1 MTPLDLRTTPE
12 IHHPRRWAAL
22 VPALLAC
29 YMDLLDATIVT
40 VALPAF
46 EKDLGA
52 GPATLQWTS
61 AGYTLAFAVLL
72 ITGGRVGDIFGR
84 KRTFL
89 AGMSAFLLTSA
100 LCGLARDPET
110 LVASRVLQGA
120 AAAMM
125 IPQVLSFIQ
134 VEFPSTERPRALAM
148 YGISLALG
156 GMTGPVLG
164 GLLIQ
169 ADIAGLGWR
178 AVFLINLPVGMVALA
193 GAIRLMPESRSESA
207 PRLDLI
213 GVLLVTAALVAVMY
227 PLVRGHE
234 IGWPPWTFLCL
245 ASALPILLLFLWH
258 QRSRERGGGTPLIP
272 PRILRH
278 RSLRAGLPLALVFFA
293 GTGHTFVFSLYL
305 QQGLGYSPWLTGLTL
320 FPSSLGIVAG
330 SMLSIRLAPR
340 LGRKVVSIAALVKI
354 AGVAGVIYPI
364 HVLGPALSPW
374 ALVPGAIVIG
384 VGMAMVSATLV
395 NIVLS
400 KVPVRD
406 AGAASGLMTTALQVG
421 SAISVAVLGTVFFGS
436 LAATGDHRRAI
447 EAGLWVCV
455 ALFFASFVMSFL
467 LPPGGVPA
475 TPADD
480 PAPSTEDD
488 AIRRTIPR

>member
-1 MTPLDLRTTPE
+1 MTPLDLRTTPAT
-12 IHHPRRWAAL
+12 HHPRRWAAL

-29 YMDLLDATIVT
+29 YMDLVDATIVT
-40 VALPAF
+40 VALPAL
-46 EKDLGA
+46 EEDLGA
-52 GPATLQWTS
+52 SPATLQWAS

-84 KRTFL
+84 KRALL
-89 AGMSAFLLTSA
+89 AGMGAFLLTSA
-100 LCGLARDPET
+100 LCGLAPNPET
-110 LVASRVLQGA
+110 LVAFRVLQGA

-134 VEFPSTERPRALAM
+134 VGFPPPERPRALAM

-178 AVFLINLPVGMVALA
+178 SVFLINLPVGAAALL
-193 GAIRLMPESRSESA
+193 GAIRLMPESRAESS
-207 PRLDLI
+207 PKLDLV
-213 GVLLVTAALVAVMY
+213 GVLLATAGLLAVMY
-227 PLVRGHE
+227 PLVQGHE
-234 IGWPPWTFLCL
+234 LGWPLWTFLCF
-245 ASALPILLLFLWH
+245 AAAPPIFALFSRH
-258 QRSRERGGGTPLIP
+258 QRFREREQGAPLIP
-272 PRILRH
+272 PRIFRH
-278 RSLRAGLPLALVFFA
+278 RGIRAGLPLALVFFA

-305 QQGLGYSPWLTGLTL
+305 QEGLGYSPWLTGLTL

-340 LGRKVVSIAALVKI
+340 LGRRVVSIAALIKI
-354 AGVAGVIYPI
+354 AGVLGVIYPI
-364 HVLGPALSPW
+364 HVQGRALTPW

-384 VGMAMVSATLV
+384 AGMAMVSATLV

-400 KVPVRD
+400 RVPLPD

-436 LAATGDHRRAI
+436 LTGTGDHRQAI

-455 ALFFASFVMSFL
+455 ALFFASFLMSFL
-467 LPPGGVPA
+467 LPPSKYDRSRG
-475 TPADD
+475 DD
-480 PAPSTEDD
+480 HA
-488 AIRRTIPR
+488 

>member
-1 MTPLDLRTTPE
+1 MTPLDLRTTPR

-46 EKDLGA
+46 EEDLGA

-72 ITGGRVGDIFGR
+72 ITGGRVGDIYGR
-84 KRTFL
+84 KRTFVT
-89 AGMSAFLLTSA
+89 GMAVFLLTSV
-100 LCGLARDPET
+100 LCGLARNPEM
-110 LVASRVLQGA
+110 LVVSRVLQGA

-134 VEFPSTERPRALAM
+134 VEFPSPERPRALAM

-178 AVFLINLPVGMVALA
+178 AVFLINLPVGAAALL
-193 GAIRLMPESRSESA
+193 GALRLMPESRSGTA
-207 PRLDLI
+207 PKLDLV

-227 PLVRGHE
+227 PLVQGHE
-234 IGWPPWTFLCL
+234 TGWPLWTFLSFV
-245 ASALPILLLFLWH
+245 AVMPILLFFSWH
-258 QRSRERGGGTPLIP
+258 QRFRERSGGTPLIP
-272 PRILRH
+272 ARMSRH
-278 RSLRAGLPLALVFFA
+278 RSLRAGLPLALIFFA

-305 QQGLGYSPWLTGLTL
+305 QQGLGYSSWRTGLTL
-320 FPSSLGIVAG
+320 FPSSLGIIAG

-340 LGRKVVSIAALVKI
+340 LGRRVVSIAALVKI
-354 AGVAGVIYPI
+354 AGVVGVIYPI
-364 HVLGPALSPW
+364 HVLGPALTPW
-374 ALVPGAIVIG
+374 ALVPGAIVLG
-384 VGMAMVSATLV
+384 TGMAMVSATLV

-400 KVPVRD
+400 KVPVQD

-421 SAISVAVLGTVFFGS
+421 SAISIAVLGTVFFGS
-436 LAATGDHRRAI
+436 LTGTGDHRQAI
-447 EAGLWVCV
+447 EACLWVCV

-475 TPADD
+475 TAADD
-480 PAPSTEDD
+480 RPPSAKDGG
-488 AIRRTIPR
+488 IRRSIPR